1 MHDLNVLFFQFL
13 WDSKRS
19 KVSKSVVCKPCEDGG
34 MNMLDVFKF
43 LSAMKILWLRK
54 ISSEEF
60 SRKTFLLSIY
70 PDLGNLRI
78 YGSEYANILMVKI
91 KNPFW
96 KDVVKHYKKLY
107 HRCCPLNID
116 EFMSECIHYNVNITR
131 DKKIVYIKDWIDNG
145 IVLIRQ
151 LLGPHGEYLNFNDLT
166 NQFPH
171 IKMNFLVYE
180 GIITAIKKYQKK
192 VNVELSV
199 KFSCL
204 DTKVWTIIQRG
215 NKAVQTALDKSE
227 AVPAAVNKWNKIYNS
242 PLNWKKI
249 FTKTRKTTLD
259 TQLRWFQ
266 LRILHRILPT
276 NKYLCMCRIVESAC
290 CSFCKQEEETIS
302 HLFWHCDIVQ
312 VFWAKL
318 KTALNES
325 CENCVEP
332 IFTETLVLFG
342 VKENVVTDRV
352 IDLIIILAKYYIF
365 KCKLQGSTPIAKI
378 FIKSLKQRYI
388 VEKYASLV
396 CNRNHSF
403 NLEWLPYLKLT
414 QAD

>member
-1 MHDLNVLFFQFL
+1 
-13 WDSKRS
+13 
-19 KVSKSVVCKPCEDGG
+19 
-34 MNMLDVFKF
+34 
-43 LSAMKILWLRK
+43 
-54 ISSEEF
+54 
-60 SRKTFLLSIY
+60 
-70 PDLGNLRI
+70 
-78 YGSEYANILMVKI
+78 
-91 KNPFW
+91 
-96 KDVVKHYKKLY
+96 
-107 HRCCPLNID
+107 
-116 EFMSECIHYNVNITR
+116 
-131 DKKIVYIKDWIDNG
+131 
-145 IVLIRQ
+145 
-151 LLGPHGEYLNFNDLT
+151 
-166 NQFPH
+166 
-171 IKMNFLVYE
+171 
-180 GIITAIKKYQKK
+180 
-192 VNVELSV
+192 
-199 KFSCL
+199 
-204 DTKVWTIIQRG
+204 
-215 NKAVQTALDKSE
+215 DKSE

-325 CENCVEP
+325 CENCFEP

-352 IDLIIILAKYYIF
+352 IDLIILLAKYYIF